1 MSKTSKT
8 HLTRRERE
16 IMDIVYR
23 LGEASVKDIQE
34 RLRPSPTDGAVRR
47 MLHLLQE
54 KGRLE
59 SRQEGATKVYRPTTG
74 RKIAGEAALRHVVE
88 TFFAGSAA
96 RTMASLFQSSDLE
109 LSDEDRLVLRE
120 LIAKARGQGR

>member
-1 MSKTSKT
+1 MTSGKPTT

-47 MLHLLQE
+47 MLNLLQE
-54 KGRLE
+54 KGFVE
-59 SRQEGATKVYRPTTG
+59 SRYEGATKVYRSTTES
-74 RKIAGEAALRHVVE
+74 KAAGEEALKHVVE
-88 TFFAGSAA
+88 TFFSGSTANH
-96 RTMASLFQSSDLE
+96 
-109 LSDEDRLVLRE
+109 
-120 LIAKARGQGR
+120 